1 MSPQGAEFGLCQNV
15 CLTLKRSGEK
25 STPGGMWRSGRD
37 PRILE
42 CLVGKAGAGG
52 ACGRADADV
61 VERKVVAE
69 TQSGGLGGPWRQ
81 AHQQFWGK
89 GSFSLLF
96 SLLIRLKHIT

>member
-1 MSPQGAEFGLCQNV
+1 MSRQGAEFGLCQNV

-52 ACGRADADV
+52 PCGRVDADV

-69 TQSGGLGGPWRQ
+69 TQSGELGGPWRR
-81 AHQQFWGK
+81 AHQQFQGK
-89 GSFSLLF
+89 GRWRQWGCEF
-96 SLLIRLKHIT
+96 